1 MADDT
6 VTTSFRADQS
16 TIEKLDAHV
25 EESPFGSRQE
35 VIQEA
40 LTQYLEY
47 QVAGGKRLL
56 WSLRDGFLQIGLWI
70 AAVVLGSF
78 VLHVF
83 IAQLPVWW
91 LNALSTMGII
101 SFGGWWVTHRHIKQN
116 NIRRPRTPDQIH
128 RDMLWQKMYDD
139 VVARINRDVDDRL
152 NGGDR

>member
-6 VTTSFRADQS
+6 VTTSFRASQS
-16 TIEKLDAHV
+16 TIDELDAHV

-47 QVAGGKRLL
+47 QVAGGK
-56 WSLRDGFLQIGLWI
+56 IGLWI
-70 AAVVLGSF
+70 AAVVSGSF
-78 VLHVF
+78 VVHVLLV
-83 IAQLPVWW
+83 QLPVWW

-116 NIRRPRTPDQIH
+116 NIRRPRTPDEIH

-139 VVARINRDVDDRL
+139 VVRRINPDVDDRL
-152 NGGDR
+152 NGGD